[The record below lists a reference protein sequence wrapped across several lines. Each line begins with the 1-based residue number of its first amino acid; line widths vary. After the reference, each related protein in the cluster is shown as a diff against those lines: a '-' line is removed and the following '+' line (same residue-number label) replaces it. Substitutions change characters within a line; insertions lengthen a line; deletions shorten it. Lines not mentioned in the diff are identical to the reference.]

1 MKHSE
6 AFLLEL
12 QHRGLIK
19 DAQKL
24 TPEEK
29 RVANK
34 EAWKIRQQE
43 KEKSYLEHW
52 GKPPVAKRYGQAEG
66 NKQGDSRNATNQ
78 REFYRWAET
87 QATQADLLA
96 YATNEENPFAR
107 RRFVQSLMNCE
118 TLADF
123 MALTNQTH
131 GQPKQTLEVQELPV
145 LNLSVFGDEPEV
157 EDAEAVPVRDALPA
171 ARAAALEAAA
181 EGGK

>member
-1 MKHSE
+1 M
-6 AFLLEL
+6 EL
-12 QHRGLIK
+12 QRRGLIV
-19 DAQKL
+19 DAQHL
-24 TPEEK
+24 TAEEK

-43 KEKSYLEHW
+43 KEKGYMEHW
-52 GKPPVAKRYGQAEG
+52 GKPPVSRQFGKAEG
-66 NKQGDSRNATNQ
+66 NKAGDSRAATNQ

-96 YATNEENPFAR
+96 YATDETNPYAR

-131 GQPKQTLEVQELPV
+131 GQPKQTLEVQELPQ
-145 LNLSVFGDEPEV
+145 LNFAVFGDEV
-157 EDAEAVPVRDALPA
+157 EDAEAVPVSDALPA
-171 ARAAALEAAA
+171 TRAAALEAVV